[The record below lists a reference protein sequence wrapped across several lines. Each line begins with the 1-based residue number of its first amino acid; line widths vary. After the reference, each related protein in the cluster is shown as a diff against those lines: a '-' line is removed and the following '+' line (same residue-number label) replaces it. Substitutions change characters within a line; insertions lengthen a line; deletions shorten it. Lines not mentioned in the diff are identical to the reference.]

1 MVAADPIKSGAV
13 ENRHEM
19 AGVVFLT
26 LTLLLGLSL
35 LSYSPQDP
43 IIFEESLY
51 ADPIKNLVGRVG
63 MTLVTGVFAAVG
75 GGAYLLPIALG
86 VLGGRCFLRG
96 GMALTLRSAG
106 GFTALLLFLSILL
119 ALRLRGI
126 PTMGSGWVQLGLAG
140 GHVGGF
146 LSALLVAYFA
156 SVGAHIVVLSG
167 LLLSILVAMPVS
179 FMAMARQAS
188 ESAATLREWAQERWT
203 QYRAASAESS
213 RQSKEREKER
223 AVKIIRVGSS
233 MPDDAIIPG
242 DIISVELSAS
252 ETTATDTHTEPKKRR
267 KNPGREAFPETMLL
281 PVVVGSPGYILPDP
295 VTLLGD
301 PAMAVERLSD
311 EDIRAQAQVLLQSL
325 ANFGINGQVIQTHVG
340 PVVTMYEFEPAP
352 GVKVARIVN
361 LADDLSLS
369 LKAISIRI
377 VAPIP
382 GKSVVGIEVPNPRRE
397 DVTLKE
403 IVLSNAYTSLRSP
416 LKLALGKDIFGAPIV
431 ADLRGMPHLL
441 VAGATG
447 SGKSVGLNTMI
458 LSILFSARPDEV
470 KFLMI
475 DPKMLELTLY
485 EGVAHLW
492 RPVITDPKAAA
503 SGLKLAVKEMERR
516 YKLLAAH
523 GVRNIDAY
531 NRLVAD
537 TQRLA
542 TDVPPLQSSD
552 VPPDNVL
559 IETEV
564 AADTEPTF
572 LSEDE
577 RLAAGETVAGLDRLT
592 PPTPL
597 PYLVIVIDE
606 LADLMMVAS
615 KEVED
620 SIARLAQMARAS
632 GIHLILATQRPSV
645 DVLTGLIKANFPARI
660 AFQVASKTDS
670 RTILDQNGAD
680 QLLGRG
686 DMLYLATGTGKLT
699 RVHGAYVP
707 DGDLKKVVDCVKAQ
721 GGPVYSEEVVTVD
734 ADGRSDDETD
744 DGDDMYEQAKEI
756 VIGTGQASAS
766 FLQRRMRIGYPRAA
780 RMIETMEQDGIVG
793 GMSRDGRREVL
804 VKRVGVD
811 ESL

>member
-1 MVAADPIKSGAV
+1 MAAAGTTKSGAA

-19 AGVVFLT
+19 VGVVVLT
-26 LTLLLGLSL
+26 MALLLGLSL
-35 LSYSPQDP
+35 LSYSPRDP
-43 IIFEESLY
+43 ILFEESFH
-51 ADPIKNLVGRVG
+51 ADSIDNWIGKVG
-63 MTLVTGVFAAVG
+63 MTLATGVFAAVG

-86 VLGGRCFLRG
+86 VLGFRCFLRG
-96 GMALTLRSAG
+96 GMDITLRSAG
-106 GFTALLLFLSILL
+106 GFAALLLFLSMLL

-126 PTMGSGWVQLGLAG
+126 PTLGSGWVQLDLAG
-140 GHVGGF
+140 GHVGGV
-146 LSALLVAYFA
+146 LSGLLVAYFA
-156 SVGAHIVVLSG
+156 PVGAHIVVTSG
-167 LLLSILVAMPVS
+167 LVLSLLVAAPVS
-179 FMAMARQAS
+179 LVTIAQQAA
-188 ESAATLREWAQERWT
+188 EAAATLREWAQERWT
-203 QYRAASAESS
+203 RLRARSAEKP
-213 RQSKEREKER
+213 RKPKER
-223 AVKIIRVGSS
+223 AVKIIRAEPIAPAGEAAGETS
-233 MPDDAIIPG
+233 
-242 DIISVELSAS
+242 SVEIVSVEMSPGEAVVP
-252 ETTATDTHTEPKKRR
+252 EVQPERKKRR
-267 KNPGREAFPETMLL
+267 KSPRREELPEQVLL
-281 PVVVGSPGYILPDP
+281 PEVVGGAGYVLPDP

-301 PAMAVERLSD
+301 PATTVERLSD
-311 EDIRAQAQVLLQSL
+311 EEIRAQAQILTQAL

-361 LADDLSLS
+361 LADDLALA

-403 IVLSNAYTSLRSP
+403 IALSESYKASRSP
-416 LKLALGKDIFGAPIV
+416 LKLALGKDIFGTPIV

-458 LSILFSARPDEV
+458 LSILFAARPDEV

-475 DPKMLELTLY
+475 DPKMLELTVY
-485 EGVAHLW
+485 EGIAHLW
-492 RPVITDPKAAA
+492 RPVITEPKAAA
-503 SGLKLAVKEMERR
+503 RGLMLAVKEMERR
-516 YKLLAAH
+516 YKLMAEYGA
-523 GVRNIDAY
+523 RNIDAY
-531 NRLVAD
+531 NRVVAEA
-537 TQRLA
+537 QG
-542 TDVPPLQSSD
+542 VPPPQPVD
-552 VPPDNVL
+552 IP
-559 IETEV
+559 TEAEVV
-564 AADTEPTF
+564 AGTEPEY
-572 LSEDE
+572 LSEED
-577 RLAAGETVAGLDRLT
+577 RLSVGETAAGPDRKT

-620 SIARLAQMARAS
+620 SIARLAQMARAA

-670 RTILDQNGAD
+670 RTVLDQNGAD

-707 DGDLKKVVDCVKAQ
+707 DGDLKKVVDFVKAQ
-721 GGPVYSEEVVTVD
+721 GGPAYTAEAVTAEAEE
-734 ADGRSDDETD
+734 RSDSGDRDE
-744 DGDDMYEQAKEI
+744 MYEQAKEI

-766 FLQRRMRIGYPRAA
+766 FLQRRMRVGYPRAA
-780 RMIETMEQDGIVG
+780 RMIEMMEQDGIVG

-811 ESL
+811 EGP

>member
-1 MVAADPIKSGAV
+1 MV
-13 ENRHEM
+13 
-19 AGVVFLT
+19 GVVFLT
-26 LTLLLGLSL
+26 MALLLGFSL
-35 LSYSPQDP
+35 LSYSPRDP
-43 IIFEESLY
+43 ILFEESFHS
-51 ADPIKNLVGRVG
+51 DSIDNWIGKVG
-63 MTLVTGVFAAVG
+63 MTLATGVFSAVG

-86 VLGGRCFLRG
+86 VLGFRCFLRG
-96 GMALTLRSAG
+96 GMDITLRSAG
-106 GFTALLLFLSILL
+106 GFTALLLFLAMLL

-126 PTMGSGWVQLGLAG
+126 PTLGSGWVQLGLAG
-140 GHVGGF
+140 GHIGGF
-146 LSALLVAYFA
+146 LSELLVAYFA
-156 SVGAHIVVLSG
+156 PVGAHIVVTAGLVLS
-167 LLLSILVAMPVS
+167 LLIATPVSLVTIAQQTAEGVAM
-179 FMAMARQAS
+179 
-188 ESAATLREWAQERWT
+188 LREWAQERWT
-203 QYRAASAESS
+203 QFRARSAEKP
-213 RQSKEREKER
+213 RKPKER
-223 AVKIIRVGSS
+223 AVKIIRAEPIVPAGE
-233 MPDDAIIPG
+233 
-242 DIISVELSAS
+242 IISAEIVPVEMSPEEAAVPGVQS
-252 ETTATDTHTEPKKRR
+252 EHKKRR
-267 KNPGREAFPETMLL
+267 KSPRREELPDPVLL
-281 PVVVGSPGYILPDP
+281 PEVVGGPGYMLPDP

-301 PAMAVERLSD
+301 PATVVERLSD
-311 EDIRAQAQVLLQSL
+311 EEIRAQAQILTQAL

-361 LADDLSLS
+361 LADDLALA

-397 DVTLKE
+397 DVALKE
-403 IVLSNAYTSLRSP
+403 IVLSESYKASRSP
-416 LKLALGKDIFGAPIV
+416 LKLALGKDIFGTPIV

-475 DPKMLELTLY
+475 DPKMLELTMY
-485 EGVAHLW
+485 EGIAHLW
-492 RPVITDPKAAA
+492 RPVITAPKAAA
-503 SGLKLAVKEMERR
+503 RGLMLAVKEMERR
-516 YKLLAAH
+516 YKLMAEH
-523 GVRNIDAY
+523 GSRNIDAY
-531 NRLVAD
+531 NRVVAEA
-537 TQRLA
+537 QG
-542 TDVPPLQSSD
+542 VPPPQPVD
-552 VPPDNVL
+552 IP
-559 IETEV
+559 TEAEVV
-564 AADTEPTF
+564 AGTEPEY
-572 LSEDE
+572 LSEED
-577 RLAAGETVAGLDRLT
+577 RLSSGETTSGPDRKT

-620 SIARLAQMARAS
+620 SIARLAQMARAA

-707 DGDLKKVVDCVKAQ
+707 DGDLKKVVDFVKAQ
-721 GGPVYSEEVVTVD
+721 GGPAYSEEAVTVETE
-734 ADGRSDDETD
+734 GRGDSG
-744 DGDDMYEQAKEI
+744 DGDEMYEQAKEI

-780 RMIETMEQDGIVG
+780 RMIEMMEQDGIVG

-811 ESL
+811 EGL

>member
-1 MVAADPIKSGAV
+1 MAAASTTKSGAA

-19 AGVVFLT
+19 VGVVFLT

-35 LSYSPQDP
+35 LSYSPRDP
-43 IIFEESLY
+43 LLFEESFHS
-51 ADPIKNLVGRVG
+51 DSIDNWIGKVG
-63 MTLVTGVFAAVG
+63 MTLATGVFSAVG

-86 VLGGRCFLRG
+86 VLGFRCFLRG
-96 GMALTLRSAG
+96 GMDITRRSAV
-106 GFTALLLFLSILL
+106 GFTVLLLFLSMLL

-126 PTMGSGWVQLGLAG
+126 PTLGSGWVQLGFAG
-140 GHVGGF
+140 GHIGGF
-146 LSALLVAYFA
+146 LSELLVAYFA
-156 SVGAHIVVLSG
+156 PVGAHIVVTSG
-167 LLLSILVAMPVS
+167 LVLSLLIATPVS
-179 FMAMARQAS
+179 LMTIAQQIAEGA
-188 ESAATLREWAQERWT
+188 ETLREWAQERWT
-203 QYRAASAESS
+203 QFRARSAKKP
-213 RQSKEREKER
+213 RKPKER
-223 AVKIIRVGSS
+223 AVKIIRAEPIVPAGEADGEISS
-233 MPDDAIIPG
+233 AEI
-242 DIISVELSAS
+242 VS
-252 ETTATDTHTEPKKRR
+252 EEMSREEAAGPEVPSEHKKRR
-267 KNPGREAFPETMLL
+267 KRPRREELPEPVLFPE
-281 PVVVGSPGYILPDP
+281 VVGGAGYILPDP

-301 PAMAVERLSD
+301 PATVVERLSD
-311 EDIRAQAQVLLQSL
+311 EEIRAQAQILTQAL

-361 LADDLSLS
+361 LDDDLALA

-397 DVTLKE
+397 DVALKE
-403 IVLSNAYTSLRSP
+403 IILSESCKASRSP
-416 LKLALGKDIFGAPIV
+416 LKLALGKDIFGMPIV

-447 SGKSVGLNTMI
+447 SGKSVALNTMI

-475 DPKMLELTLY
+475 DPKMLELTTY
-485 EGVAHLW
+485 EGIAHLW
-492 RPVITDPKAAA
+492 RPVITEPKAAA
-503 SGLKLAVKEMERR
+503 RGLMLAVKEMERR
-516 YKLLAAH
+516 YKLMAEH
-523 GVRNIDAY
+523 GSRNIDAY
-531 NRLVAD
+531 NRVVAEA
-537 TQRLA
+537 QG
-542 TDVPPLQSSD
+542 VPPPQPADIS
-552 VPPDNVL
+552 
-559 IETEV
+559 TEAEVV
-564 AADTEPTF
+564 AGTEPAY
-572 LSEDE
+572 LSEED
-577 RLAAGETVAGLDRLT
+577 RLSVGETTAGLARKT

-620 SIARLAQMARAS
+620 SIARLAQMARAA

-707 DGDLKKVVDCVKAQ
+707 DGDIKKVVDFVKAQ
-721 GGPVYSEEVVTVD
+721 GGPAYSEEAVT
-734 ADGRSDDETD
+734 AEAEGRGDSG
-744 DGDDMYEQAKEI
+744 DGDEMYEQAKEI

-780 RMIETMEQDGIVG
+780 RMIEMMEQDGIVG

-811 ESL
+811 EGP

>member
-1 MVAADPIKSGAV
+1 MAAAGATKSGAA

-19 AGVVFLT
+19 VGVVFLT
-26 LTLLLGLSL
+26 MALLFGLSL
-35 LSYSPQDP
+35 LSYSPRDP
-43 IIFEESLY
+43 ILFEESFHSESI
-51 ADPIKNLVGRVG
+51 DNWIGKVG
-63 MTLVTGVFAAVG
+63 MTLATGVFSAVG

-86 VLGGRCFLRG
+86 VLGFRCFLRG
-96 GMALTLRSAG
+96 GMAITLRSAG
-106 GFTALLLFLSILL
+106 GFTVLLLFLSMLL

-126 PTMGSGWVQLGLAG
+126 PTLGSGWVQLGLAG

-146 LSALLVAYFA
+146 LSELLVAYFA
-156 SVGAHIVVLSG
+156 PVGAHIVVTAGLVLSV
-167 LLLSILVAMPVS
+167 LIATPVS
-179 FMAMARQAS
+179 LVTIAQQTA
-188 ESAATLREWAQERWT
+188 EGAATMREWAQERWA
-203 QYRAASAESS
+203 QFRARPSDKPRKA
-213 RQSKEREKER
+213 KERP
-223 AVKIIRVGSS
+223 VKIIRAEPIV
-233 MPDDAIIPG
+233 P
-242 DIISVELSAS
+242 
-252 ETTATDTHTEPKKRR
+252 ATDAVSESSPVDVSAVEMPPDEAVVPAAQPERRRRR
-267 KNPGREAFPETMLL
+267 KSLRREEVPEQVLL
-281 PVVVGSPGYILPDP
+281 PEVVGGPGYVLPDP
-295 VTLLGD
+295 ATLLGD
-301 PAMAVERLSD
+301 PATAVERLSD
-311 EDIRAQAQVLLQSL
+311 EEIRTQAQVLTQAL

-361 LADDLSLS
+361 LADDLALA

-403 IVLSNAYTSLRSP
+403 IVLSESYKTSRSP
-416 LKLALGKDIFGAPIV
+416 LKLALGKDIFGTPIV

-458 LSILFSARPDEV
+458 LSILFAARPDEV

-475 DPKMLELTLY
+475 DPKMLELTEY
-485 EGVAHLW
+485 EGIAHLW
-492 RPVITDPKAAA
+492 RPVITEPKAAA
-503 SGLKLAVKEMERR
+503 RGLMLAVKEMDRR
-516 YKLLAAH
+516 YKLMAEYGA
-523 GVRNIDAY
+523 RNIDAY
-531 NRLVAD
+531 NRVVAEA
-537 TQRLA
+537 QG
-542 TDVPPLQSSD
+542 VPPPQPVD
-552 VPPDNVL
+552 IP
-559 IETEV
+559 TEAEVV
-564 AADTEPTF
+564 AGTEPEY
-572 LSEDE
+572 LSEED
-577 RLAAGETVAGLDRLT
+577 RLSSGETTAAGPDLKT

-620 SIARLAQMARAS
+620 SIARLAQMARAA

-680 QLLGRG
+680 QLLGRR

-707 DGDLKKVVDCVKAQ
+707 DSDLKKVVDFVKAQ
-721 GGPVYSEEVVTVD
+721 GGPAYTEEAV
-734 ADGRSDDETD
+734 AAEAEGRGDSGERDE
-744 DGDDMYEQAKEI
+744 MYEQAKEI

-780 RMIETMEQDGIVG
+780 RMIEMMEQDGIVG

-811 ESL
+811 EGL

>member
-1 MVAADPIKSGAV
+1 MAAAGLIKSNVV

-26 LTLLLGLSL
+26 LTLLLALSL

-43 IIFEESLY
+43 ILFEESFY
-51 ADPIKNLVGRVG
+51 SDSTKNWVGKVG
-63 MTLVTGVFAAVG
+63 MTLAVAVFAAVG

-96 GMALTLRSAG
+96 GMDITIRSAG
-106 GFTALLLFLSILL
+106 GFTMLLLFLSMLL
-119 ALRLRGI
+119 ALQLRGI

-156 SVGAHIVVLSG
+156 SVGAHIVVLAG
-167 LLLSILVAMPVS
+167 LVLSLLIAAPVS
-179 FMAMARQAS
+179 LMTIARQTA
-188 ESAATLREWAQERWT
+188 ESAATLREWMQERRT
-203 QYRAASAESS
+203 QCRARSAEPP
-213 RQSKEREKER
+213 RHPKER
-223 AVKIIRVGSS
+223 AVKIIRAGSI
-233 MPDDAIIPG
+233 MPADEISAG
-242 DIISVELSAS
+242 DIISVEISDA
-252 ETTATDTHTEPKKRR
+252 EAAATEAQPERKKRR
-267 KNPGREAFPETMLL
+267 KSPGREAL
-281 PVVVGSPGYILPDP
+281 PDPLVLSEVVGGPGYILPDP

-301 PAMAVERLSD
+301 PAMTVERLSD

-369 LKAISIRI
+369 LKAVSIRI

-403 IVLSNAYTSLRSP
+403 IVLSESYKALRSP
-416 LKLALGKDIFGAPIV
+416 LKLALGKDIFGTPIV

-458 LSILFSARPDEV
+458 LSILFAARPDEV

-485 EGVAHLW
+485 EGIAHLW
-492 RPVITDPKAAA
+492 RPVITEPKAAA
-503 SGLKLAVKEMERR
+503 RALMLAVKEMERR
-516 YKLLAAH
+516 YTLMAEH

-537 TQRLA
+537 TQRTVA
-542 TDVPPLQSSD
+542 ETQDVPPSLPAD
-552 VPPDNVL
+552 VPMEADG
-559 IETEV
+559 
-564 AADTEPTF
+564 AAGTEPTYVLEDDR
-572 LSEDE
+572 LSV
-577 RLAAGETVAGLDRLT
+577 GETMAATDRTT
-592 PPTPL
+592 PPAPL

-620 SIARLAQMARAS
+620 SIARLAQMARAA

-707 DGDLKKVVDCVKAQ
+707 DGDLKKVVDCVTAQ
-721 GGPVYSEEVVTVD
+721 GGPAYSEEAVTAD
-734 ADGRSDDETD
+734 AERQGDSD
-744 DGDDMYEQAKEI
+744 DGDDLYEQAKDI

-780 RMIETMEQDGIVG
+780 RMIEMMEQDGIVG
-793 GMSRDGRREVL
+793 GMSRDGRRDVL

-811 ESL
+811 DGP

>member
-1 MVAADPIKSGAV
+1 MAAAGTTKSGAA

-19 AGVVFLT
+19 VGVVFLT
-26 LTLLLGLSL
+26 MALLLGLSL
-35 LSYSPQDP
+35 LSYSPRDSLLS
-43 IIFEESLY
+43 EESFHSESI
-51 ADPIKNLVGRVG
+51 DNWIGKVG
-63 MTLVTGVFAAVG
+63 MTLATGAFTAVG

-86 VLGGRCFLRG
+86 VLGLRCFLRG
-96 GMALTLRSAG
+96 GMAITIRSAG
-106 GFTALLLFLSILL
+106 GFTALLLFLSMLL

-126 PTMGSGWVQLGLAG
+126 PTVGSGWVQLGLAG

-146 LSALLVAYFA
+146 LSELLVAYFA
-156 SVGAHIVVLSG
+156 PVGAHIVVTAG
-167 LLLSILVAMPVS
+167 LLLSVLVATPVS
-179 FMAMARQAS
+179 LVTIAQQAT
-188 ESAATLREWAQERWT
+188 EGAATLREWAQERWT
-203 QYRAASAESS
+203 QFHTRSAEKP
-213 RQSKEREKER
+213 RKPKER
-223 AVKIIRVGSS
+223 AVKIIRAEPVVPAGEAVGESG
-233 MPDDAIIPG
+233 PAEVDPVEIPQEAG
-242 DIISVELSAS
+242 AVPAAQS
-252 ETTATDTHTEPKKRR
+252 ERRRRR
-267 KNPGREAFPETMLL
+267 KSPRREELPEQVLL
-281 PVVVGSPGYILPDP
+281 PEVVGGGPGYVLPDP

-301 PAMAVERLSD
+301 PATTVERLSD
-311 EDIRAQAQVLLQSL
+311 EEIRAQAQILTQAL

-352 GVKVARIVN
+352 GIKVARIVN
-361 LADDLSLS
+361 LADDLALA

-397 DVTLKE
+397 DVTLKA
-403 IVLSNAYTSLRSP
+403 IVLSEPYKASRSP
-416 LKLALGKDIFGAPIV
+416 LKLALGKDIFGTPIV

-458 LSILFSARPDEV
+458 LSILFAAKPDEV

-475 DPKMLELTLY
+475 DPKMLELTEY
-485 EGVAHLW
+485 EGIAHLW
-492 RPVITDPKAAA
+492 RPVITEPKAAA
-503 SGLKLAVKEMERR
+503 RGLMLAVKEMDRR
-516 YKLLAAH
+516 YKLMAEYGA
-523 GVRNIDAY
+523 RNIDAY
-531 NRLVAD
+531 NRVVAEA
-537 TQRLA
+537 QG
-542 TDVPPLQSSD
+542 VPPPQPVD
-552 VPPDNVL
+552 IP
-559 IETEV
+559 TEAEVV
-564 AADTEPTF
+564 AGTEPEPAY
-572 LSEDE
+572 LSEED
-577 RLAAGETVAGLDRLT
+577 RLSAGETTEPAGPDRKT

-606 LADLMMVAS
+606 LADLMMVAA
-615 KEVED
+615 KDVED
-620 SIARLAQMARAS
+620 SIARLAQMARAA

-707 DGDLKKVVDCVKAQ
+707 DGDLKKVVDFVTAQ
-721 GGPVYSEEVVTVD
+721 GGPAYSEEAV
-734 ADGRSDDETD
+734 AAEAEGRGDSGEGDE
-744 DGDDMYEQAKEI
+744 MYEQAKEI

-780 RMIETMEQDGIVG
+780 RMIEMMEQDGIVG

-804 VKRVGVD
+804 VRRVGVD
-811 ESL
+811 EGP

>member
-1 MVAADPIKSGAV
+1 MAAAGTTKSGAA

-19 AGVVFLT
+19 VGVVFLT
-26 LTLLLGLSL
+26 LALLLGLSL
-35 LSYSPQDP
+35 LSYSPRDP
-43 IIFEESLY
+43 ILFEESFHS
-51 ADPIKNLVGRVG
+51 DSIDNWIGKVG
-63 MTLVTGVFAAVG
+63 MTLALGVFSAVG

-86 VLGGRCFLRG
+86 VLGFRFFLRG
-96 GMALTLRSAG
+96 GMDITRRSAA
-106 GFTALLLFLSILL
+106 GFAALLLFLSMLL

-126 PTMGSGWVQLGLAG
+126 PTLGSGWVQLGLAG
-140 GHVGGF
+140 GHIGGF
-146 LSALLVAYFA
+146 LSELLVAYFA
-156 SVGAHIVVLSG
+156 PVGAHIVVMAGLVLS
-167 LLLSILVAMPVS
+167 LLIATPVS
-179 FMAMARQAS
+179 LVTIAQQVA
-188 ESAATLREWAQERWT
+188 EGAATLREWAQERWA
-203 QYRAASAESS
+203 QFRARSAEKP
-213 RQSKEREKER
+213 RKPKER
-223 AVKIIRVGSS
+223 AVKIIRAEPIAPAGEISS
-233 MPDDAIIPG
+233 DE
-242 DIISVELSAS
+242 VVSAEMSQEEAAGQDVQS
-252 ETTATDTHTEPKKRR
+252 ERKKRR
-267 KNPGREAFPETMLL
+267 KSPRREELPEPVLL
-281 PVVVGSPGYILPDP
+281 PEIMGTAGYLLPDP
-295 VTLLGD
+295 AALLGD
-301 PAMAVERLSD
+301 PATVVERLSD
-311 EDIRAQAQVLLQSL
+311 EEIRAQAQILIQAL

-361 LADDLSLS
+361 LADDLALA

-403 IVLSNAYTSLRSP
+403 IVLSESYKASRSP
-416 LKLALGKDIFGAPIV
+416 LKLALGKDIFGTPIV

-458 LSILFSARPDEV
+458 LSILFAARPDEV

-475 DPKMLELTLY
+475 DPKMLELTMY
-485 EGVAHLW
+485 EGIAHLW
-492 RPVITDPKAAA
+492 RPVITEPKAAA
-503 SGLKLAVKEMERR
+503 RGLMLAVKEMERR
-516 YKLLAAH
+516 YKLMAEH
-523 GVRNIDAY
+523 GARNIDAY
-531 NRLVAD
+531 NRVVAEA
-537 TQRLA
+537 QG
-542 TDVPPLQSSD
+542 VPPPQPVD
-552 VPPDNVL
+552 IP
-559 IETEV
+559 TEAEVV
-564 AADTEPTF
+564 AGTEPEF
-572 LSEDE
+572 LSEED
-577 RLAAGETVAGLDRLT
+577 RLSAGETIVGPDRKT

-620 SIARLAQMARAS
+620 SIARLAQMARAA

-707 DGDLKKVVDCVKAQ
+707 DGDLKKVVEFVKAQ
-721 GGPVYSEEVVTVD
+721 GGPAYSEEAVT
-734 ADGRSDDETD
+734 AEAEGRGDSGDNDE
-744 DGDDMYEQAKEI
+744 MYEQAKEI

-780 RMIETMEQDGIVG
+780 RMIEMMEQDGIVG
-793 GMSRDGRREVL
+793 SMSRDGRREVL

-811 ESL
+811 EGL

>member
-1 MVAADPIKSGAV
+1 MV
-13 ENRHEM
+13 
-19 AGVVFLT
+19 GVVFLT
-26 LTLLLGLSL
+26 MALLLGLAL
-35 LSYSPQDP
+35 LSYSPRDQVL
-43 IIFEESLY
+43 FEESFHSESP
-51 ADPIKNLVGRVG
+51 DNWIGKVG
-63 MTLVTGVFAAVG
+63 MTLATGVFAAVG

-86 VLGGRCFLRG
+86 VLGFRFFLRG
-96 GMALTLRSAG
+96 GMDITLRSAG
-106 GFTALLLFLSILL
+106 GFAALLLFLSMLL

-126 PTMGSGWVQLGLAG
+126 PTLGSGWVQLGLAG

-146 LSALLVAYFA
+146 LSDLLVAYFA
-156 SVGAHIVVLSG
+156 PVGAHIVVTAGLVLS
-167 LLLSILVAMPVS
+167 LLIATPVS
-179 FMAMARQAS
+179 LVTIAQQAA
-188 ESAATLREWAQERWT
+188 EVAATLREWVQERWT
-203 QYRAASAESS
+203 QFRARSVEKP
-213 RQSKEREKER
+213 RKPKER
-223 AVKIIRVGSS
+223 AVKIIRAEPIV
-233 MPDDAIIPG
+233 PADEIV
-242 DIISVELSAS
+242 SVEMFQG
-252 ETTATDTHTEPKKRR
+252 EPAVPEVQPERKKRR
-267 KNPGREAFPETMLL
+267 KSPLLEELPEQVLL
-281 PVVVGSPGYILPDP
+281 PEVVGGAGYVLPDP

-301 PAMAVERLSD
+301 PTTTVERLSD
-311 EDIRAQAQVLLQSL
+311 EEIRAQAQVLTQAL
-325 ANFGINGQVIQTHVG
+325 ANFSINGQVIQTHVG

-361 LADDLSLS
+361 LADDLALA
-369 LKAISIRI
+369 LKAVSIRI

-397 DVTLKE
+397 DVRLKE
-403 IVLSNAYTSLRSP
+403 IVLSESYKASRSP
-416 LKLALGKDIFGAPIV
+416 LKLALGKDIFGTPIV

-458 LSILFSARPDEV
+458 LSILFAARPDEV

-485 EGVAHLW
+485 EGIAHLW
-492 RPVITDPKAAA
+492 RPVITEPKAAA
-503 SGLKLAVKEMERR
+503 RGLMLAVKEMERR
-516 YKLLAAH
+516 YKLMAEH

-531 NRLVAD
+531 NRAVAEAQGV
-537 TQRLA
+537 T
-542 TDVPPLQSSD
+542 PP
-552 VPPDNVL
+552 PPV
-559 IETEV
+559 ESGPEAGV
-564 AADTEPTF
+564 VGGVEPEPAY
-572 LSEDE
+572 LSEED
-577 RLAAGETVAGLDRLT
+577 RLSAGESSGGARLKT

-597 PYLVIVIDE
+597 PYLVIIIDE

-620 SIARLAQMARAS
+620 SIARLAQMARAA

-670 RTILDQNGAD
+670 RTVLDQNGAD

-707 DGDLKKVVDCVKAQ
+707 DGDLKKVVDFVKAQ
-721 GGPVYSEEVVTVD
+721 GGPAYSAEAVTAEAED
-734 ADGRSDDETD
+734 RSDSGDHDEI
-744 DGDDMYEQAKEI
+744 YEQAKEI

-780 RMIETMEQDGIVG
+780 RMIEMMEQDGIVG

-811 ESL
+811 EGP

>member
-1 MVAADPIKSGAV
+1 MAAAGTTKSGAA

-19 AGVVFLT
+19 VGVVFLT
-26 LTLLLGLSL
+26 MALLLGLSL
-35 LSYSPQDP
+35 LSYSPRDP
-43 IIFEESLY
+43 ILFDESFHS
-51 ADPIKNLVGRVG
+51 DSIDNWIGKVG
-63 MTLVTGVFAAVG
+63 MTLAIGVFSAVG

-86 VLGGRCFLRG
+86 VLGFRFFLRG
-96 GMALTLRSAG
+96 GMDITRRSAA
-106 GFTALLLFLSILL
+106 GFAALLLFLSMLL

-126 PTMGSGWVQLGLAG
+126 PTLGSGWVQLGLAG
-140 GHVGGF
+140 GHIGGV
-146 LSALLVAYFA
+146 LSELLVAYFA
-156 SVGAHIVVLSG
+156 PVGAHIVVTAGLVLS
-167 LLLSILVAMPVS
+167 LLIATPVS
-179 FMAMARQAS
+179 LVTIAQQVA
-188 ESAATLREWAQERWT
+188 EGAATLREWAQERWA
-203 QYRAASAESS
+203 QFRARSAEKP
-213 RQSKEREKER
+213 RKPKER
-223 AVKIIRVGSS
+223 AVKIIRAEPIAPAGEISS
-233 MPDDAIIPG
+233 DE
-242 DIISVELSAS
+242 VVSAAMSQEEAAGQDVQS
-252 ETTATDTHTEPKKRR
+252 ERKKRR
-267 KNPGREAFPETMLL
+267 KSPRREELPEPVLL
-281 PVVVGSPGYILPDP
+281 PEVVGRPGYILPDP
-295 VTLLGD
+295 ATLLGD
-301 PAMAVERLSD
+301 PATVVERLSD
-311 EDIRAQAQVLLQSL
+311 EEIRAQAQILTQAL

-361 LADDLSLS
+361 LADDLALA

-403 IVLSNAYTSLRSP
+403 IVLSESYKASRSP
-416 LKLALGKDIFGAPIV
+416 LKLALGKDIFGTPIV

-475 DPKMLELTLY
+475 DPKMLELTMY
-485 EGVAHLW
+485 EGIAHLW
-492 RPVITDPKAAA
+492 RPVITEPKAAA
-503 SGLKLAVKEMERR
+503 RGLMLAVKEMERR
-516 YKLLAAH
+516 YKLMAEH
-523 GVRNIDAY
+523 GARNIDAY
-531 NRLVAD
+531 NRVVAEA
-537 TQRLA
+537 QG
-542 TDVPPLQSSD
+542 VPPPQPVD
-552 VPPDNVL
+552 IP
-559 IETEV
+559 TEAEVV
-564 AADTEPTF
+564 AGTEPEY
-572 LSEDE
+572 LSEED
-577 RLAAGETVAGLDRLT
+577 RLSVGETTAGPDRKT

-620 SIARLAQMARAS
+620 SIARLAQMARAA

-707 DGDLKKVVDCVKAQ
+707 DGDLKKVVDFVTAQ
-721 GGPVYSEEVVTVD
+721 GGPAYSEEAVT
-734 ADGRSDDETD
+734 AETEGRGDSG
-744 DGDDMYEQAKEI
+744 DGDEMYEQAKEI

-780 RMIETMEQDGIVG
+780 RMIEMMEQDGIVG

-811 ESL
+811 EGL

>member
-1 MVAADPIKSGAV
+1 MAAAGTTKSGAA

-19 AGVVFLT
+19 VGVVFLT
-26 LTLLLGLSL
+26 MALLLGFSL
-35 LSYSPQDP
+35 LSYSPRDP
-43 IIFEESLY
+43 ILFEESFHS
-51 ADPIKNLVGRVG
+51 DSIDNWIGKVG
-63 MTLVTGVFAAVG
+63 MTLATGVFSAVG

-86 VLGGRCFLRG
+86 VLGFRCFLRG
-96 GMALTLRSAG
+96 GMDITLRSAG
-106 GFTALLLFLSILL
+106 GFTALLLFLAMLL

-126 PTMGSGWVQLGLAG
+126 PTLGSGWVQLGLAG
-140 GHVGGF
+140 GHIGGF
-146 LSALLVAYFA
+146 LSELLVAYFA
-156 SVGAHIVVLSG
+156 PVGAHIVVTAGLVLS
-167 LLLSILVAMPVS
+167 LLIATPVSLVTIAQQTAEGVAM
-179 FMAMARQAS
+179 
-188 ESAATLREWAQERWT
+188 LREWAQERWT
-203 QYRAASAESS
+203 QFRARSAEKP
-213 RQSKEREKER
+213 RKPKERT
-223 AVKIIRVGSS
+223 VKIIRAEPIVPAGE
-233 MPDDAIIPG
+233 
-242 DIISVELSAS
+242 IISAEIVPVEMSPEEAAVPGVQS
-252 ETTATDTHTEPKKRR
+252 EHKKRR
-267 KNPGREAFPETMLL
+267 KSPRREELPDPVLL
-281 PVVVGSPGYILPDP
+281 PEVVGGPGYMLPDP

-301 PAMAVERLSD
+301 PATVVERLSD
-311 EDIRAQAQVLLQSL
+311 EEIRAQAQILTQAL

-361 LADDLSLS
+361 LADDLALA

-397 DVTLKE
+397 DVALKE
-403 IVLSNAYTSLRSP
+403 IVLSESYKASRSP
-416 LKLALGKDIFGAPIV
+416 LKLALGKDIFGTPIV

-475 DPKMLELTLY
+475 DPKMLELTMY
-485 EGVAHLW
+485 EGIAHLW
-492 RPVITDPKAAA
+492 RPVITAPKAAA
-503 SGLKLAVKEMERR
+503 RGLMLAVKEMERR
-516 YKLLAAH
+516 YKLMAEH
-523 GVRNIDAY
+523 GSRNIDAY
-531 NRLVAD
+531 NRVVAEA
-537 TQRLA
+537 QG
-542 TDVPPLQSSD
+542 VPPPQPVD
-552 VPPDNVL
+552 IP
-559 IETEV
+559 TEAEVV
-564 AADTEPTF
+564 AGTEPEY
-572 LSEDE
+572 LSEED
-577 RLAAGETVAGLDRLT
+577 RLSSGETTSGPDRKT

-620 SIARLAQMARAS
+620 SIARLAQMARAA

-707 DGDLKKVVDCVKAQ
+707 DGDLKKVVDFVKAQ
-721 GGPVYSEEVVTVD
+721 GGPAYSEEAVTVETE
-734 ADGRSDDETD
+734 GRGDSG
-744 DGDDMYEQAKEI
+744 DGDEMYEQAKEI

-780 RMIETMEQDGIVG
+780 RMIEMMEQDGIVG

-811 ESL
+811 EGL